1 MLDLF
6 IGLKRVTKRR
16 TVHIDNAIF
25 RLHWLFTSV
34 ILIAFSIL
42 LSGRQYVGEPIHCM
56 ETNNLPKTMINTYCW
71 IQSTFI
77 IPEPKQTAKQ
87 VSSAP
92 TTSYLSINQRASYG
106 ETAHPWIRNSQGY
119 TGNRKWQTYYQWVT
133 FTLFFQGLL
142 FYFPYYLWKL
152 WEGGLI
158 KTISLGMQIALITD
172 EEKGHK
178 RKIILDYFYRHFGH
192 HRLYACKYFFCEAL
206 CLANVICQ
214 LYFTDWFFDGEFID
228 YGPLTVSYILSENR
242 TSLVNP
248 MIRMFPRMTKCRFQK
263 YGDSGDI
270 STYDI
275 LCMLPLNVV
284 NEKIYLFLWF
294 WYSILLILTVLLI
307 LFRLFIV
314 ICFSLRPY
322 FLKSRCRLSK
332 TKCLRLICARGNIG
346 DWFLMYMLANNLDPL
361 LIREITDGLG
371 KKLERD
377 ANGSKNHIAMQAVQK
392 IT

>member
-16 TVHIDNAIF
+16 TITIDNAVF

-34 ILIAFSIL
+34 ILIAFSII

-56 ETNNLPKTMINTYCW
+56 ETNNLPKNMINTYCW

-77 IPEPKQTAKQ
+77 IPEPAQGLA
-87 VSSAP
+87 SSAGRE
-92 TTSYLSINQRASYG
+92 QRSG
-106 ETAHPWIRNSQGY
+106 ETAHPWIRNSLGSSGKAKYQS
-119 TGNRKWQTYYQWVT
+119 YYQWVC
-133 FTLFFQGLL
+133 FALFFQGIL

-172 EEKGHK
+172 EERGHK

-192 HRLYACKYFFCEAL
+192 HRMYACKYFICESL
-206 CLANVICQ
+206 CLANVLGQ
-214 LYFTDWFFDGEFID
+214 LVFTDWFFDGEFAN
-228 YGPLTVSYILSENR
+228 YGPSVLTYTLAENR
-242 TSLVNP
+242 TGLVNP
-248 MIRMFPRMTKCRFQK
+248 MIKMFPRMTKCRFQK

-294 WYSILLILTVLLI
+294 WFYLLMGLMACVIVY
-307 LFRLFIV
+307 RLFI
-314 ICFSLRPY
+314 FSAFKLRAY

-332 TKCLRLICARGNIG
+332 TKCLRLICERGNIG

-361 LIREITDGLG
+361 LIRDITDELG
-371 KKLERD
+371 KRLERD
-377 ANGSKNHIAMQAVQK
+377 LTQQKNGGLQTNR
-392 IT
+392 